1 MYERMLIPL
10 DGSVSAEAILPFAE
24 QVAGPLDAEV
34 VPLPFWDPAKAVP
47 KA

>member
-1 MYERMLIPL
+1 MGYAWVPIDLADEGTELEIASPG
-10 DGSVSAEAILPFAE
+10 GSLP
-24 QVAGPLDAEV
+24 AEV